1 MIQIYLNLSKF
12 AGTFLRNR
20 AVNWPQESTLIRVD
34 SFDAVQTAK
43 TLQSRTSKCIEHV
56 KLQLQRHFQKKS
68 LEQPFAGSRE
78 SPAESAFIGQH
89 LGNFIFR
96 NLTIWCRICWV
107 LNYKFVSK
115 QWPPRRDASVR
126 PSRCWQANVNS
137 AVAYWNIFLWRG
149 RVLYDSNVTMN
160 MSVEIGKT
168 LPGRNVNW
176 TIKLKEV
183 IKSVEKP
190 NRSYCFKSDA
200 SNKRL
205 SFFYFV
211 RFALWIMNLE
221 SIFRLQKTRL
231 SKEPA

>member
-1 MIQIYLNLSKF
+1 MWNCSYRGISKRNHSSNL
-12 AGTFLRNR
+12 LPVL
-20 AVNWPQESTLIRVD
+20 VN
-34 SFDAVQTAK
+34 
-43 TLQSRTSKCIEHV
+43 
-56 KLQLQRHFQKKS
+56 LQRRVLS
-68 LEQPFAGSRE
+68 LDNIWETLFFA
-78 SPAESAFIGQH
+78 
-89 LGNFIFR
+89 
-96 NLTIWCRICWV
+96 IWCRICWV

-115 QWPPRRDASVR
+115 LWPPRRDASVR

-168 LPGRNVNW
+168 LPGCNVNW